1 MSSSIPESTSSLTF
15 LSYLNLSNNQLVGR
29 IPSGTQL
36 QLLNASSYDGNKQFG
51 SLPLAD
57 NCSSINGNSVPS
69 SQAKG
74 GKHGNG
80 VEINWLFVSMALGF
94 VVGFWSVLCALVISR
109 RWHCIYYQ
117 FLEEMWWKISDS
129 INKCF

>member
-29 IPSGTQL
+29 IPSGTLL
-36 QLLNASSYDGNKQFG
+36 QLLNASSNVGNKQLC

-57 NCSSINGNSVPS
+57 NCSSVDGNSVPS
-69 SQAKG
+69 IQTKG

-80 VEINWLFVSMALGF
+80 VERNWLFVSMALGF
-94 VVGFWSVLCALVISR
+94 IVGFWSVLCPL
-109 RWHCIYYQ
+109 
-117 FLEEMWWKISDS
+117 
-129 INKCF
+129 